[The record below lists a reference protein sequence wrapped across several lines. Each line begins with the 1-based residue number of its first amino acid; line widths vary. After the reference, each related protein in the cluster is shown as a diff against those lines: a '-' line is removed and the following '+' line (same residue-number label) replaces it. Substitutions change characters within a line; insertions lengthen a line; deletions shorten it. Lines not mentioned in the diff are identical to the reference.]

1 MLFYLRKGGKY
12 LIILHLSDLHL
23 GRRFHDVS
31 LLEDQRY
38 ILEQILELLD
48 SNGADAVV
56 VAGDLYD
63 KPVPPAEAVQLLDW
77 FLTQLSRRSLPV
89 LLVSGNHDSQER
101 IAFGTDLLPSSG
113 IHVSPVF
120 EGPAEPVILRDQ
132 YGPVCFYLLPFIKPI
147 HVRRAFP
154 DREILTYTDAVQT
167 VVEAWQPDSACRN
180 VLVAHQLVTGG
191 LRSDSETVSIGGLDD
206 VSVSALEG
214 FDYVALG
221 HLHRAQSVHSDRIR
235 YCGAPL
241 AYAFSEGGREKSVTW
256 VELGEKGQVQVTETL
271 LKPLRGTETL
281 RGTLE
286 TLMQQSTEDYVRIIL
301 TDEED
306 VSNAMARLRSRYPN
320 LLRLEYDNPRTRAA
334 LELPQTQEQS
344 LSPLEL
350 LEQFYEQ
357 RNSRPMSPDQRQ
369 LAKAWMEEIW
379 EEEP

>member
-1 MLFYLRKGGKY
+1 M
-12 LIILHLSDLHL
+12 IILHLSDLHL

-113 IHVSPVF
+113 IHVPPVF

-154 DREILTYTDAVQT
+154 DREILTYTDAVQA
-167 VVEAWQPDSACRN
+167 VVEAWQPDPACRN

-306 VSNAMARLRSRYPN
+306 VPNAMARLRSRYPN

-357 RNSRPMSPDQRQ
+357 RNSRPMSPEQRQ